1 MMGGEASFAFTCNCF
16 KTPFFHTLEHRTVAL
31 SLARSL
37 VEVGEQPVCLGT
49 RGLRLNLEVLRGA
62 APGQGG
68 IGEPVMWQTL
78 ILF

>member
-1 MMGGEASFAFTCNCF
+1 MQLFQNSIFPYTGAQNSSII
-16 KTPFFHTLEHRTVAL
+16 